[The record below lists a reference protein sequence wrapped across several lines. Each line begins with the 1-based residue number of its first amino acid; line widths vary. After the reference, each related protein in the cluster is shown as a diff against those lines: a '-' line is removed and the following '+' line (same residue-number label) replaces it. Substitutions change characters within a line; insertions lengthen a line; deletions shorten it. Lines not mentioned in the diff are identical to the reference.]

1 MELDKFFNPRTIA
14 VIGASHSKGK
24 VGHDVFSNLLKEKKK
39 VYAVNPNAKSILGEP
54 SYASVLDIKADI
66 DLAVIAIPAKL
77 VPKALEECGQKKIT
91 AAVIISSGFAE
102 AGNKA
107 LETETLETA
116 KKNNIRL
123 LGPNCLGVIV
133 PRINMNASFFN
144 NMPDKGGI
152 TFISQSGALGVAML
166 DWAIKQR
173 LGLSAFV
180 SMGNA
185 SDIDFA
191 DMINYFEKDNDTKA
205 ICLYMESLKDGR
217 KFLEATKD
225 CKKPIIVLK
234 AGRTA
239 AGQKAA
245 ATHTAALAT
254 EDRVYDGAFKQ
265 HRLIRVNTL
274 YQLFEI
280 AQYFV
285 YGHAPKGKRGLIIT
299 NAGGPGVLAS
309 DGFEREG
316 IEITKIDEVKE
327 ELNKV
332 LPAQW
337 SKNNPIDIVG
347 DALPDRYKAVFDV
360 LKNKRFYD
368 FVLCILTPQTM
379 TEPHEVAELFVKFY
393 KETDVP
399 CFGCF
404 MGGDSISTAKRIL
417 RENHITNFVEPDYAA
432 KVISKMVKK

>member
-1 MELDKFFNPRTIA
+1 MLEYFFNPRTIA

-24 VGHDVFSNLLKEKKK
+24 VGHDIFHSLLNEKKK
-39 VYAVNPNAKSILGEP
+39 VYPVNPNLTSVLGEP
-54 SYASVLDIKADI
+54 AYASVADIRAEI
-66 DLAVIAIPAKL
+66 DLAVIAVPAKI
-77 VPKALEECGQKKIT
+77 VPQVIEECGKKSVK
-91 AAVIISSGFAE
+91 AVIIISSGFSE
-102 AGNKA
+102 SGNKA
-107 LETETLETA
+107 LETEVVEIA
-116 KKNNIRL
+116 RKHNIRI

-133 PRINMNASFFN
+133 PRQKMNASFFN
-144 NMPDKGGI
+144 KMPEKGGI
-152 TFISQSGALGVAML
+152 AFISQSGALGVAIL
-166 DWAIKQR
+166 DWAIKQEI
-173 LGLSAFV
+173 GLSAFV

-185 SDIDFA
+185 GDVDFA
-191 DMINYFEKDNDTKA
+191 DMLTYFEKDPDTKA
-205 ICLYMESLKDGR
+205 ICIYMESLKDGR
-217 KFLEATKD
+217 KFLEAANG

-234 AGRTA
+234 AGRTE

-316 IEITKIDEVKE
+316 IEIVKIDEARE
-327 ELNKV
+327 ELDKV

-347 DALPDRYKAVFDV
+347 DAMPDRYKAVFDV
-360 LKNKRFYD
+360 IKSKKFFD
-368 FVLCILTPQTM
+368 FVLCILTPQAM
-379 TEPHEVAELFVKFY
+379 TEPKDVAELFVKFY
-393 KETDVP
+393 KETGVP

-404 MGGDSISTAKRIL
+404 MGGDLIGTAKRIL